1 MFRLLPW
8 SSIARGEKVTAHQ
21 EAVEGMAVPEQNQP
35 PAAKPHSPQKLKR
48 KRSDSAGSEETKDDG
63 RTVSAPTAG
72 LNLQLNTPHNTSSK
86 VGNGNSGDEPASS
99 IIPDDQFPDRDSGN
113 TTNKPDRPKADE
125 SRRPIATQKMD
136 TDELRQTLESQLS
149 LEVLLKHDELRL
161 IEQEMAKCQ
170 VALEQLRRCAEIPYP
185 GSSLTG
191 PSSAVSNGTGPA
203 IIPRSNPR
211 LPASPSPWGTNDGAY
226 TRHYARWLLP
236 DPRFDGGE
244 IELVTPSGAG
254 KGLMDGRTTRASW
267 ADTTTSSSR
276 SQRGGSGAKLQAL
289 SSGYPPPKDKV
300 GPMII
305 KRKSDGLFVKLVCLD
320 CRRDNFS
327 STQGFINHCRI
338 AHNRSF
344 ASHDAAASA
353 SGEPV
358 EVDEAGTVVGG
369 QSEPP
374 AAGPAGYVH
383 PLIRSALA
391 ADSTKGAQQVVPKKV
406 SHVGQSTVTPSQLPK
421 LNTRKRDFS
430 KMDISL
436 TSAFKASPQTPHL
449 SSLMHWKGIDIDLSH
464 IVEDALTKP
473 DVDMLSSDDNSDSDA
488 EYASHAQANHASS
501 QLSIGNNRL
510 PTRTVYPSSQPQR
523 PVSQKG
529 MDKRGLNHRSPGPL
543 RTSPTPSPSAGRGA
557 GGRHPQSDRDVDM
570 VDSNSPNLSPNTVES
585 NQAPSL
591 VSDDGEE
598 YEARSESESPSPSLS
613 GSDDEGNDFDN
624 VEVQDGDDTSA
635 DSNASDSAS
644 HLSGPAKHH
653 TRPPIP
659 TAPTR
664 NTATRKDSI
673 SKPKHSTHIN
683 SRAAQKPA
691 ATARSQKGDGKKRHR

>member
-8 SSIARGEKVTAHQ
+8 SSIARGKEVTAR
-21 EAVEGMAVPEQNQP
+21 EETVKGMAVLEQNQP
-35 PAAKPHSPQKLKR
+35 PAPKPHSPQKLKR
-48 KRSDSAGSEETKDDG
+48 KRSDSAGSEVTKDDDK
-63 RTVSAPTAG
+63 TVSAPAAG
-72 LNLQLNTPHNTSSK
+72 FNSQHNTPHNTSSRN
-86 VGNGNSGDEPASS
+86 GNGNTGEKLDSNV
-99 IIPDDQFPDRDSGN
+99 IPNHQCPDRDSGN
-113 TTNKPDRPKADE
+113 ATNRPDRSKSED
-125 SRRPIATQKMD
+125 SRLPVATHNMD
-136 TDELRQTLESQLS
+136 TNELRQTLESQLS
-149 LEVLLKHDELRL
+149 LEVLLKHDELRM

-191 PSSAVSNGTGPA
+191 PLPAVSNGTGPA
-203 IIPRSNPR
+203 VIPRSNPR
-211 LPASPSPWGTNDGAY
+211 PAASPSPWGANDGAY

-244 IELVTPSGAG
+244 VEVATPSGAG
-254 KGLMDGRTTRASW
+254 NGPVDGRTTRASW
-267 ADTTTSSSR
+267 ADTITTSSR

-289 SSGYPPPKDKV
+289 SSGYPPPRDKV

-358 EVDEAGTVVGG
+358 EFDESGAVVGG

-383 PLIRSALA
+383 PLIRSALV
-391 ADSTKGAQQVVPKKV
+391 ADSSKGVQQGQPKKAH
-406 SHVGQSTVTPSQLPK
+406 HVRQSTASPQKLPK
-421 LNTRKRDFS
+421 PNPRKRDFQKLDFS
-430 KMDISL
+430 PNA
-436 TSAFKASPQTPHL
+436 TFKASPQTPHL

-464 IVEDALTKP
+464 IVNDALTKP
-473 DVDMLSSDDNSDSDA
+473 DVDMLSSDDNSDSDVDD
-488 EYASHAQANHASS
+488 ASRTQANLASS
-501 QLSIGNNRL
+501 QLSIRNNRL
-510 PTRTVYPSSQPQR
+510 PTRTVYPSQPQR
-523 PVSQKG
+523 PVSRKG
-529 MDKRGLNHRSPGPL
+529 MDKRK
-543 RTSPTPSPSAGRGA
+543 
-557 GGRHPQSDRDVDM
+557 SDRDVDM
-570 VDSNSPNLSPNTVES
+570 ADSNSPNLSPNTVES

-591 VSDDGEE
+591 VSDDGE
-598 YEARSESESPSPSLS
+598 YEARSESESPSPSPS
-613 GSDDEGNDFDN
+613 GSEDEGDEFDN
-624 VEVQDGDDTSA
+624 IEVQDGDDASA

-659 TAPTR
+659 TTPTR
-664 NTATRKDSI
+664 NTATRKDSL
-673 SKPKHSTHIN
+673 SKPKHAVHIS
-683 SRAAQKPA
+683 SRSAQKHA
-691 ATARSQKGDGKKRHR
+691 ATARSSQKGDGKKRHR